1 MLFKYLGD
9 LLKLREGEIAE
20 YCDDYLDAET
30 LSDHLDRSEPFSR
43 KELCR
48 YLGVGESTMTGWLKE
63 DRIPLMAKEAFMLP
77 LALRVLTT
85 EIERLQNEAKRARI
99 LKSGDIYQICR
110 FVPDECGEVI
120 GEVLADNITDPQHA
134 RILLVG
140 LDALNL
146 LGECD
151 ERVVEQMQVFFE
163 NGENPEYEEQL
174 NELREKIRMCRLY
187 AVDYELW
194 RKVKTPIELPD
205 LPDFDLSC
213 FKDIGEQGNA
223 SGQEAGGKEEEKS

>member
-1 MLFKYLGD
+1 MLFKYPND

-85 EIERLQNEAKRARI
+85 EIERLRNEAKRARI

-120 GEVLADNITDPQHA
+120 GEVVADNITDLQHA
-134 RILLVG
+134 RMLLAGVE
-140 LDALNL
+140 ALNL

-151 ERVVEQMQVFFE
+151 NRAVQFGLDSSEYGDM
-163 NGENPEYEEQL
+163 PEFEEQL
-174 NELREKIRMCRLY
+174 YELRKKIRMCQWY
-187 AVDYELW
+187 AGDYEQW
-194 RKVKTPIELPD
+194 KEIKTPAK
-205 LPDFDLSC
+205 FDLSC
-213 FKDIGEQGNA
+213 LKDTGEQGNA
-223 SGQEAGGKEEEKS
+223 SGTSGQEASDKEEGKS